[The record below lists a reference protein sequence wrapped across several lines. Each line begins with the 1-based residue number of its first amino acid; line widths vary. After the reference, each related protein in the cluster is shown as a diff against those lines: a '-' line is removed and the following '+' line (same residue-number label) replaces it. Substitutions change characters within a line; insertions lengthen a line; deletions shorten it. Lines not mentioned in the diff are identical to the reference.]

1 MDNIEIISPGKAQEF
16 IDHWYDLADASHFW
30 MRWRLHAFI
39 NQLTHLNIR
48 LENPYRGIE
57 IGCGRGVLKAQL
69 EEKAAWAI
77 DGVELDLSALKANPK
92 GRGKLFLYD
101 VFEKNKQFA
110 AQYDFLILFDV
121 LEHIQ
126 NPGEFLNA
134 CLFHLKPNGYLFINV
149 PALQLY
155 WSAYDIA
162 AGHVRRYNKAAL
174 SAELGTAC
182 CQLLDIRYWGF
193 CLQPLLLL
201 RKLTT
206 SAKQKTDDIIQKGF
220 KPPMP
225 FINKIFVAL
234 MHLESFSLKNPPS
247 GTSILAIAQ
256 KK

>member
-1 MDNIEIISPGKAQEF
+1 MGSIEIISPSKTQKF
-16 IDHWYDLADASHFW
+16 IDHWYDLANSSHFW
-30 MRWRLHAFI
+30 MRWRLRAFI
-39 NQLTHLNIR
+39 KQLEHLNIR
-48 LENPYRGIE
+48 LDSHYRGIE

-69 EEKAAWAI
+69 EQKTSWTI
-77 DGVELDLSALKANPK
+77 DGVELDMSALKANRK
-92 GRGKLFLYD
+92 GRGKLYLYD

-126 NPGEFLNA
+126 NPDEFLDA
-134 CLFHLKPNGYLFINV
+134 CLFHLRPQGYLFINV

-162 AGHVRRYNKAAL
+162 AGHVRRYSSDAL
-174 SAELGTAC
+174 SEELKKTG

-220 KPPMP
+220 KPPIP
-225 FINKIFVAL
+225 FINKLFVTL
-234 MHLESFSLKNPPS
+234 MHLETFSIKNPPS
-247 GTSILAIAQ
+247 GTSVLAIAQ
-256 KK
+256 KE